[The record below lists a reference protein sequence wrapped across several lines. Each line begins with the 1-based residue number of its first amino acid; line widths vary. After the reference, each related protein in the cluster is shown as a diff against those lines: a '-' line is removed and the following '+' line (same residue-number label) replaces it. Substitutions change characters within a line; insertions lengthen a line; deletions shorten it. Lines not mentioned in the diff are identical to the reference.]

1 MKRRSKVG
9 GAAVKWRRHTPKS
22 VRGRS
27 SVAAGPKEEVARL
40 VGKRDEALEQ
50 LFASAEVL
58 KVINLRPVN
67 WSLYFRRCW
76 KTRCASSGPSSEI
89 CCCTRKARF
98 GSLRCMTRRRYW
110 KSCGEGN
117 GDPSWSRQ
125 SAAQHGSNEAGATRR
140 RPLRRE
146 PEYSRT
152 PVGGG
157 DVATLGT

>member
-58 KVINLRPVN
+58 KVIRSPPGELEPVFQALLENAVRIFGAKFGNLLLYEKGAFRVAAMHDAPSVIGRVAAKGTVIRP
-67 WSLYFRRCW
+67 
-76 KTRCASSGPSSEI
+76 GP
-89 CCCTRKARF
+89 
-98 GSLRCMTRRRYW
+98 
-110 KSCGEGN
+110 GN
-117 GDPSWSRQ
+117 PLHSM
-125 SAAQHGSNEAGATRR
+125 AATKQVQH
-140 RPLRRE
+140 
-146 PEYSRT
+146 
-152 PVGGG
+152 
-157 DVATLGT
+157 VADL